1 MGPGSG
7 PFHLMTDN
15 SNSST
20 SPEEIEFQQPFS
32 PTSSTSESNNV
43 TSRIQAGL
51 APLNFRASRRGS
63 VSAESYQPH
72 RRPSTLSNNSQL
84 SNNNNDND
92 NDNDNAND
100 NNQNINVIVSE
111 NARNAVKNNFLF
123 RSLDQEQLKLVFSG
137 MRERPVP
144 FAGEIIIRQGEEGDN
159 FYIVEAG
166 KYGVEVDGQEVVQIG
181 PGGSFGELALMYNAP
196 RAATVKALEDGGLLY
211 AVDRQT
217 FRRVIIDLA
226 HEKRCK
232 YMDFLKSLPLLANT
246 LSDLEI
252 GKIADALE
260 EVNFCEKGSLVI
272 RQGDPGDA
280 FYIITEGKAEVEK
293 DGILVA
299 GDLGPG
305 AYFGELA
312 LLKRQPRA
320 ATIRVKEAPLKCL
333 RLGEADF
340 VRLLGPLEE
349 ILKRNEDQYNQYK
362 HIL

>member
-1 MGPGSG
+1 
-7 PFHLMTDN
+7 MTDN
-15 SNSST
+15 NPTPPLSS
-20 SPEEIEFQQPFS
+20 EEIEFQQPFS
-32 PTSSTSESNNV
+32 TSTDPSA

-51 APLNFRASRRGS
+51 SPLNFRASRRGS

-72 RRPSTLSNNSQL
+72 RRPSSAASTTVGAAGQSGLCNSSSNDDLLIS
-84 SNNNNDND
+84 
-92 NDNDNAND
+92 
-100 NNQNINVIVSE
+100 VSE

-123 RSLDQEQLKLVFSG
+123 RSLDPEQLKLVFSG
-137 MRERPVP
+137 MKERPVP
-144 FAGEIIIRQGEEGDN
+144 LAGEIIICQGEEGDN

-166 KYGVEVDGQEVVQIG
+166 KYSVEVDGREVVQIG

-232 YMDFLKSLPLLANT
+232 YMDFLKSLPLLADT

-260 EVNFCEKGSLVI
+260 EVVFTEPQSIVI

-280 FYIITEGKAEVEK
+280 FYIIIEGVADVEK
-293 DGILVA
+293 DGVHVGTTLSP
-299 GDLGPG
+299 GD
-305 AYFGELA
+305 YFGELA

-320 ATIRVKEAPLKCL
+320 ATIRVKCAPLKCL

-349 ILKRNEDQYNQYK
+349 ILKRNEEQYNQYK
-362 HIL
+362 HILS